1 MAIIK
6 YLNTEQRII
15 RNRKN
20 KDTSDIFYNTMTD
33 YVIENMNVL
42 MRFPKGRNFR
52 DLEDTVMSLGY
63 V

>member
-20 KDTSDIFYNTMTD
+20 KDTSDIFYNTMSD
-33 YVIENMNVL
+33 YAIENMNVL
-42 MRFPKGRNFR
+42 MRFPKERNFS

>member
-1 MAIIK
+1 MTIIK

-20 KDTSDIFYNTMTD
+20 KDTSDIFYNTMSD
-33 YVIENMNVL
+33 YARENMNVL
-42 MRFPKGRNFR
+42 MRFPKGRNFS